1 MQHEEKKKKKQH
13 YVWRFY
19 LGSWAEDELI
29 YCWREGKIFR
39 PNIKDVAQGR
49 YFYQVKKLS
58 KDEIDIVKTF
68 IEHFP
73 THLKSIHYKI
83 LDTYI
88 TPHKLQ
94 TFFNLHDDMPDD
106 LNEIL
111 DTMIHNLEEN
121 LHATVE
127 SESIQFIESIR
138 AEDISFWNNRKERT
152 NFLIF
157 IFLQLFRT
165 KKIQENL
172 TLALRIKVP
181 GDTRLINAWG
191 VLRQMFAI
199 NVADSVLNDKSYYP
213 LLLLNDS
220 AIPLITADQ
229 PVINT
234 HSIGSTLFQE
244 PEQFEVY
251 YPVSPRKAIMLTN
264 TQPKPKSDTIFLTIN
279 DVKLY
284 NSYIID
290 RSHEQVFSTSK
301 EILEQIEISEEPREP
316 S

>member
-1 MQHEEKKKKKQH
+1 MHEEKKKKKQH

-19 LGSWAEDELI
+19 LDAWAEDELI
-29 YCWREGKIFR
+29 YCWREGKVFR
-39 PNIKDVAQGR
+39 TNIKDVAQGR

-58 KDEIDIVKTF
+58 KDDIDIVKAF
-68 IEHFP
+68 IERFP
-73 THLKSIHYKI
+73 PHLKNIHNKI
-83 LDTYI
+83 LEVYI

-94 TFFNLHDDMPDD
+94 TLFGLHADIPEN
-106 LNEIL
+106 LNETL

-127 SESIQFIESIR
+127 SNSIKFIESIR
-138 AEDISFWNNRKERT
+138 AEDISFWDIKKERT

-165 KKIQENL
+165 KKIQEDL
-172 TLALRIKVP
+172 TLALRIKIP
-181 GDTRLINAWG
+181 GETRLTNAWG
-191 VLRQMFAI
+191 VLRQMFAM
-199 NVADSVLNDKSYYP
+199 NVADSVLNDEGYYP
-213 LLLLNDS
+213 ILLLNDS
-220 AIPLITADQ
+220 NIPLITADQ

-264 TQPKPKSDTIFLTIN
+264 VKPRPKGEAIFLTAS
-279 DVKLY
+279 DVNLY
-284 NSYIID
+284 NSYMID
-290 RSHEQVFSTSK
+290 RAHEQIFSTSK
-301 EILEQIEISEEPREP
+301 EILNQIRHPMDTRS
-316 S
+316 